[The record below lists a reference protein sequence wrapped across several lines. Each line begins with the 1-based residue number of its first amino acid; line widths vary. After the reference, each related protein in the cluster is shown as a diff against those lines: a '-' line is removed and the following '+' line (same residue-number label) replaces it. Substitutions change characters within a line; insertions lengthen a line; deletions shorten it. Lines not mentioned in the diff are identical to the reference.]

1 MTTSQVFANAILKM
15 TKGAIVMESTKNP
28 LSPEQYYNDY
38 LLEIF
43 NEVKEQLL
51 TATKPENEKELDKV
65 FANSYYKIFKE
76 TMKHINEDPYGEEYI
91 VNKIVLPELKSC
103 KELLKHQKIKTQE
116 IKKENI
122 SEEISFEM

>member
-28 LSPEQYYNDY
+28 LSPEKYYNDY
-38 LLEIF
+38 LLETF

-76 TMKHINEDPYGEEYI
+76 TMKHMNE
-91 VNKIVLPELKSC
+91 
-103 KELLKHQKIKTQE
+103 
-116 IKKENI
+116 
-122 SEEISFEM
+122 